1 MECADRILSDYSGTL
16 QTDGYSVYKEIGG
29 RNGIRLIHCMA
40 HARRKFFDA
49 KENEPVLSDYVLG
62 IMKRLYEIE
71 RKARE
76 EKMNPEQRLS
86 LRTREAIP
94 ILDEL
99 KKWLLE
105 KTADRNILPKSM
117 IRKAIDYSLNLWEGL
132 YAYALDG
139 RLEIENNLVE
149 NTIRP
154 LALGRK
160 NYLFAGSHDAAQNLA
175 VLYSIVGT
183 CEKNNINTFKYLDW
197 LLRKVAN
204 EKVTDQAVNW
214 LPHRVDSE
222 LFE

>member
-1 MECADRILSDYSGTL
+1 
-16 QTDGYSVYKEIGG
+16 
-29 RNGIRLIHCMA
+29 MA

-49 KENEPVLSDYVLG
+49 KENEPVLAEYVLG
-62 IMKRLYEIE
+62 RMKRLYGIE
-71 RKARE
+71 RRARE
-76 EKMNPEQRLS
+76 EKMNPEQRLA
-86 LRTREAIP
+86 LRTEEAVP

-99 KKWLLE
+99 QKWLLD

-117 IRKAIDYSLNLWEGL
+117 IRKAMDYTLNLWKGL
-132 YAYALDG
+132 YAYVLDG
-139 RLEIENNLVE
+139 RLEIDNNLVE

-175 VLYSIVGT
+175 ILYSIIGT

-214 LPHRVDSE
+214 LPHRADPK